1 MALSTNK
8 DVIALIKKATKQGW
22 HIEATKSGHIRW
34 TSPDGRFFHSASS
47 PSDFRA
53 IKYIRQYLRKY
64 GMKL

>member
-1 MALSTNK
+1 MAITPNK
-8 DVIALIKKATKQGW
+8 DVNALIKKAQKQGW
-22 HIEATKSGHIRW
+22 KIELTKSSHLRW

-64 GMKL
+64 GMKI

>member
-8 DVIALIKKATKQGW
+8 DVVALIKKATKQGW
-22 HIEATKSGHIRW
+22 QIDPTKSGHLRW

-64 GMKL
+64 GMKM